1 MGHST
6 PHPLSGPLAVLGPC
20 PKPAK
25 TVPVLADPGSHPVLG
40 RTRRLPHPR
49 KKTDLALIASFGAS
63 SVGRNAILDLCS
75 STNESSII
83 YQHQPIA
90 ELHHR

>member
-1 MGHST
+1 M
-6 PHPLSGPLAVLGPC
+6 
-20 PKPAK
+20 
-25 TVPVLADPGSHPVLG
+25 
-40 RTRRLPHPR
+40 
-49 KKTDLALIASFGAS
+49 KTDLALIASFGAS